1 MPKQKT
7 KRSAAKR
14 FKATASGKIRRRKG
28 WKSHLLEWKPPKR
41 RRRLRK
47 GAFVSSEDARRIRRL
62 LPYL

>member
-1 MPKQKT
+1 MPKMKT

-14 FKATASGKIRRRKG
+14 FDTTASGKIRRRKG